1 MGPLSHF
8 SGHEVSPWSEAD
20 IVWNIM
26 TVDKASYNAID
37 GGFYRNIKCRK
48 GKSVTRISFY
58 SKKDKVLSFLGRKW
72 SEVVNLPLGF

>member
-37 GGFYRNIKCRK
+37 GSFYRNIKCRK
-48 GKSVTRISFY
+48 GKSITRISFY
-58 SKKDKVLSFLGRKW
+58 SRKDKVLSFLGRKW